1 MFSDSITPGAHI
13 DQLIDTAHRARAKL
27 PVARHC
33 RTTSGNS
40 RPHSHTH
47 THHCGFA
54 DSPQL
59 HLSCPVSTHTLSLSH
74 TLSPPLLT
82 NSARASSQVMR
93 PLPPPGQITRRSI
106 AIIGTVPL
114 SGSPLWD
121 CGMAKPVPGAGHVIQ
136 MDLPDSIPIS
146 ISASPVVNSLRERQL
161 QKPTFRSQ
169 WETDTNSSIHFHFVH
184 YSRTRSF
191 ASTWHISATMYT
203 RPAGTIT
210 EGLSARPFCRSL
222 PCLASHLVRC
232 TNGTTCPL
240 PSQRV
245 QL

>member
-93 PLPPPGQITRRSI
+93 PLPPPGQITHM
-106 AIIGTVPL
+106 AIHCNHRDCSTLWFPVVG
-114 SGSPLWD
+114 LWD
-121 CGMAKPVPGAGHVIQ
+121 GK
-136 MDLPDSIPIS
+136 
-146 ISASPVVNSLRERQL
+146 ASPRGWSCH
-161 QKPTFRSQ
+161 S
-169 WETDTNSSIHFHFVH
+169 DGSSRFHSHFHFRL
-184 YSRTRSF
+184 SSGKLTAREATPK
-191 ASTWHISATMYT
+191 TKIS
-203 RPAGTIT
+203 
-210 EGLSARPFCRSL
+210 
-222 PCLASHLVRC
+222 
-232 TNGTTCPL
+232 
-240 PSQRV
+240 
-245 QL
+245 